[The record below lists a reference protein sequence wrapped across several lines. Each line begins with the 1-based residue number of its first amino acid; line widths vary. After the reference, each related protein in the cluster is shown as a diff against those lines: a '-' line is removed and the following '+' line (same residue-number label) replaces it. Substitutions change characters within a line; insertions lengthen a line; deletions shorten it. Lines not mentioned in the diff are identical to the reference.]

1 MNCCFIVSYTHTG
14 LFKNTKHTSG
24 TGSNKEAFSPGITL
38 GRYGDRSC
46 KEQKKTK
53 QSIQIIKKKLWK
65 ALVLLNGLMIFR
77 LSPCTFWSVSEYMFP
92 MI

>member
-1 MNCCFIVSYTHTG
+1 MRGDKMKFKKTKKKKKHGVNCCFIVSYIHTG

-53 QSIQIIKKKLWK
+53 TKQT
-65 ALVLLNGLMIFR
+65 NH
-77 LSPCTFWSVSEYMFP
+77 
-92 MI
+92 